1 MKRLRTFKGLKAGT
15 RIRVVANSNS
25 HNYVIGRTYVLSTD
39 GYGLDM
45 VDVEGDGTH
54 NNLRAS
60 DCTLASIS
68 VDELRQSL
76 VDLQKRYE
84 EESKKIKSQIEFCEK
99 NGLKEYND
107 EYTAVIGVL
116 EELSKDIP
124 LAEKVVKI
132 YNAFYGS

>member
-1 MKRLRTFKGLKAGT
+1 MKRLMTFKGLKAGT
-15 RIRVVANSNS
+15 RIRVVANCNS
-25 HNYVIGRTYVLSTD
+25 HNYVIGRAYTLSTD
-39 GYGLDM
+39 GYGHEMYDI
-45 VDVEGDGTH
+45 ESDGTH
-54 NNLRAS
+54 NFLRAS
-60 DCTLASIS
+60 DCTLAMIS

-99 NGLKEYND
+99 TGLKEYND

-116 EELSKDIP
+116 EAFSKDIS

-132 YNAFYGS
+132 HDAFYGS

>member
-25 HNYVIGRTYVLSTD
+25 HNYVIGRAYTLSSD
-39 GYGLDM
+39 GEGYYM
-45 VDVEGDGTH
+45 MDVERDGIH
-54 NNLRAS
+54 NTLNAN
-60 DCTLASIS
+60 DCTLAVLT

-99 NGLKEYND
+99 NGLKEYSD
-107 EYTAVIGVL
+107 EYTVVIGVL